1 MGSADRTFQIARPT
15 MTLPVDN
22 PPWLG
27 AAIGAA
33 GDVAYDL
40 DLATD
45 QLVLAGPWQR
55 LFGPGMTVP
64 TGEAFNARINPED
77 LPGRLG
83 ALADHIA
90 GRAGYDGEYRLRDSL
105 GQVHWVHDR
114 AQCLRDA
121 EGRAQRLCGVL
132 RTITERREDAIR
144 RAQGAGYDD
153 LTGHFSRAR
162 LIETMEFV
170 IAQAKRHETGG
181 ALMAVGIDGLAAIED
196 AQGEEAADR
205 LVIDAGRRLD
215 ACLRATDMI
224 ARLSHDTFGVLLS
237 HCDQAQ
243 LLAAAARIRSALMGL
258 AAGAGLAPGA
268 VARDPAAAIGVSVGG
283 VCFPSDARNASSAI
297 ARAESALATVR
308 RLGGAGGGF
317 RLFQPSQRDRSEEAE
332 AVVMAKRLH
341 DAMRESRLAFAYQPI
356 VSADTLAATHHECLL
371 RVDDGDGAASAAPGT
386 IAAIERLGDIP
397 AIDRK
402 TLDMALAVL
411 ERHPVASLSVNL
423 SGLTVT
429 NRAWLRSLNARLRF
443 NPDLARRLMIEITET
458 AAMRDIEDSARFIAQ
473 MRALGVRVALD
484 DFGAGFTSFRHLK
497 ALAVDVVKIDSSFVA
512 GVAENVDSQ
521 LFIKS
526 LTAVAHGLGL
536 KSVAEGV
543 ATPADEA
550 FLRGQGVS
558 YFQGNRYGAPTAT
571 PGWMTATV

>member
-1 MGSADRTFQIARPT
+1 MSI
-15 MTLPVDN
+15 PVEN

-27 AAIGAA
+27 AALSAA
-33 GDVAYDL
+33 GDIAYDL

-45 QLVLAGPWQR
+45 QLVLAGPWPR
-55 LFGPGMTVP
+55 LFGPGMAVP

-90 GRAGYDGEYRLRDSL
+90 GRTQYDYEYRLRDAL

-114 AQCLRDA
+114 ATCLRDA
-121 EGRAQRLCGVL
+121 QGRALRLSGVL
-132 RTITERREDAIR
+132 RVITERREDAIR
-144 RAQGAGYDD
+144 RTQGVGYDD

-162 LIETMEFV
+162 LAETMEFV
-170 IAQAKRHETGG
+170 IAQAKRHESAG
-181 ALMAVGIDGLAAIED
+181 ALMAVGVDGLATIED
-196 AQGEEAADR
+196 VQGEEAADR

-215 ACLRATDMI
+215 TCLRATDMI
-224 ARLSHDTFGVLLS
+224 ARIAHDTFGVLLS

-243 LLAAAARIRSALMGL
+243 LVAAAARIRSALSGIGVSANL
-258 AAGAGLAPGA
+258 VPGA
-268 VARDPAAAIGVSVGG
+268 RSPGAAIGVSIGG
-283 VCFPSDARNASSAI
+283 VCFPTDARNASSAI
-297 ARAESALATVR
+297 ARAEAALATAR
-308 RLGGAGGGF
+308 RQGGGF
-317 RLFQPSQRDRSEEAE
+317 RVFQPTERDRSEEAE

-356 VSADTLAATHHECLL
+356 VSAETLAPVHHECLL
-371 RVDDGDGAASAAPGT
+371 RVDEGDGAASTAPGT

-402 TLDMALAVL
+402 TLEMALQVL
-411 ERHPVASLSVNL
+411 ERHPAASLSVNL

-443 NPDLARRLMIEITET
+443 NPDLARRLMVEITET
-458 AAMRDIEDSARFIAQ
+458 AAMRDIEESARFIAQ
-473 MRALGVRVALD
+473 MRELGVRVALD

-512 GVAENVDSQ
+512 GVADNIDSQ

-536 KSVAEGV
+536 KSIAEGV

-558 YFQGNRYGAPTAT
+558 YFQGNRYGAPTVT
-571 PGWMTATV
+571 PAWMTATV